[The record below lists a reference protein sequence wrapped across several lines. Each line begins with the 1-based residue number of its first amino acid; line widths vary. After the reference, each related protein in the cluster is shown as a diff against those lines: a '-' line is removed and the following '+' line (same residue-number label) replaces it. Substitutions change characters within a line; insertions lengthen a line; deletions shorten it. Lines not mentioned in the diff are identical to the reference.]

1 MLTTD
6 LTLGTFNNPY
16 LAGKFGDYDF
26 TGSPYVDFGRI
37 KNNEPKEEELSPYQ
51 QFIVKAYED
60 AQDEKNIIVLMNI

>member
-26 TGSPYVDFGRI
+26 TV
-37 KNNEPKEEELSPYQ
+37 
-51 QFIVKAYED
+51 V
-60 AQDEKNIIVLMNI
+60 VLM

>member
-26 TGSPYVDFGRI
+26 TGTSPYVDFSELKTDRKKGRRI
-37 KNNEPKEEELSPYQ
+37 KCHGSL
-51 QFIVKAYED
+51 FT
-60 AQDEKNIIVLMNI
+60 